1 MFYHFDIIA
10 ATKLQNLYK
19 AFLSFQNYS
28 DSFKNFTADLKKK
41 NQKYFRHFFSD
52 DHNKVDRQQHSIKI
66 WCFFVND
73 LTNFRVVCKLD
84 STIVGDVLQ
93 F

>member
-41 NQKYFRHFFSD
+41 SKVFSTFFSD
-52 DHNKVDRQQHSIKI
+52 DRDKVDRQQHSIKI
-66 WCFFVND
+66 WCF
-73 LTNFRVVCKLD
+73 C
-84 STIVGDVLQ
+84 Q
-93 F
+93 

>member
-41 NQKYFRHFFSD
+41 KSKVFSTYISD
-52 DHNKVDRQQHSIKI
+52 DRDKEDRQQHSIKI
-66 WCFFVND
+66 WCFFVNE
-73 LTNFRVVCKLD
+73 LTNFRVVCKLV
-84 STIVGDVLQ
+84 ST
-93 F
+93 

>member
-19 AFLSFQNYS
+19 AFLSFLNYS

-41 NQKYFRHFFSD
+41 IKSIFNIFFQMTAT
-52 DHNKVDRQQHSIKI
+52 K
-66 WCFFVND
+66 W
-73 LTNFRVVCKLD
+73 TD
-84 STIVGDVLQ
+84 SNTQLKFGVFLSMI
-93 F
+93 

>member
-41 NQKYFRHFFSD
+41 KSKVFSTFFFR
-52 DHNKVDRQQHSIKI
+52 
-66 WCFFVND
+66 
-73 LTNFRVVCKLD
+73 
-84 STIVGDVLQ
+84 
-93 F
+93 

>member
-41 NQKYFRHFFSD
+41 KIKSIFDIFFR
-52 DHNKVDRQQHSIKI
+52 
-66 WCFFVND
+66 
-73 LTNFRVVCKLD
+73 
-84 STIVGDVLQ
+84 
-93 F
+93 